1 MSSEYVDYRR
11 KSQEGRR
18 GDEFDG
24 GAEVERKKSSASA
37 RRGKNYADL
46 DKDELEAEGRENI
59 EHPLGNYMHN
69 GQVKNKE
76 GDEEAYIGGV
86 SAFGTSRSTRGYDEY
101 DEKGGDLG
109 RTRSGSRRQ
118 DDGYQQAPRRD
129 RPITPHTANSGSRFE
144 YEPRE
149 KSGYQEP
156 ADLGYDPDD
165 RDFVHPHEIP
175 NYPTQNFYRRC
186 VLTGFQIGSAIGTTL
201 GFNLI
206 AVMAFVWYAAR
217 ALNPFHK
224 GPPKPKFDKEWERR
238 ITGERFSNR
247 AEYYAEFFG
256 YECENLDIETE
267 DGFILRVHHLI
278 SPKHKRLG
286 HPVILQHGILSNS
299 VTFMVNEE
307 RSLAFWLLEQGYDVY
322 VSNIR
327 TNFKMPHRHFP
338 RSDPRYWA
346 WSIEQVGVY
355 DLPALVDYV
364 VERTGRK
371 PAYVG
376 HSQGTGTMFL
386 CLSRGMRPDIGN
398 KLSCF
403 VALGPAV
410 YGGPVL
416 RSFPFSI
423 MRKFKSRRLWSLAFG
438 VREFIPIIGL
448 LQALLPGWLFGHAAA
463 PIFCFLFGF
472 HTVQWMP
479 RQIPKFFRT
488 VAVPNSSELLYYYM
502 SKLSYN
508 NCVFDTQTREPW
520 FPRSF
525 PPLAIFYGTRDMLV
539 LGKPLVERI
548 RQHEPNVD
556 LRKVVA
562 LQDYEHLDMIWGV
575 NCVQDC
581 FYGIKEMIEETK
593 HR

>member
-1 MSSEYVDYRR
+1 MSGEYVDYRR
-11 KSQEGRR
+11 KSLEGRR
-18 GDEFDG
+18 GDDNEG

-46 DKDELEAEGRENI
+46 DKADLEAEGRENI
-59 EHPLGNYMHN
+59 EHPLGNFMHN
-69 GQVKNKE
+69 GQVQSKE

-86 SAFGTSRSTRGYDEY
+86 TAFGTSRTARGYDEY
-101 DEKGGDLG
+101 DEKSGDLG
-109 RTRSGSRRQ
+109 RTRSGGRRYEEESR
-118 DDGYQQAPRRD
+118 
-129 RPITPHTANSGSRFE
+129 
-144 YEPRE
+144 EPRE
-149 KSGYQEP
+149 KGGYREP
-156 ADLGYDPDD
+156 EDLGYDPDD

-175 NYPTQNFYRRC
+175 TYPTQNFYRRC
-186 VLTGFQIGSAIGTTL
+186 VLNGFQIGSALGTTL

-224 GPPKPKFDKEWERR
+224 GPPKPKYDKEWERR
-238 ITGERFSNR
+238 ITGERFSSR
-247 AEYYAEFFG
+247 AEYYAEFYG
-256 YECENLDIETE
+256 YECESLDVETE

-322 VSNIR
+322 LSNIR

-355 DLPALVDYV
+355 DLPAIVDYV
-364 VERTGRK
+364 VNRTGRK
-371 PAYVG
+371 PAYIG

-386 CLSRGMRPDIGN
+386 CLSR
-398 KLSCF
+398 
-403 VALGPAV
+403 
-410 YGGPVL
+410 
-416 RSFPFSI
+416 
-423 MRKFKSRRLWSLAFG
+423 

-448 LQALLPGWLFGHAAA
+448 LQAILPSWLFGHAAA

-472 HTVQWMP
+472 HTVQWLP

-508 NCVFDTQTREPW
+508 NCIFDTQTREPW

-548 RQHEPNVD
+548 RQHEVNVD
-556 LRKVVA
+556 LRKVVS
-562 LQDYEHLDMIWGV
+562 LQDYEHLDMLWGV
-575 NCVQDC
+575 NAVEEV
-581 FYGIKEMIEETK
+581 FFGIKEMIEETK
-593 HR
+593 GC